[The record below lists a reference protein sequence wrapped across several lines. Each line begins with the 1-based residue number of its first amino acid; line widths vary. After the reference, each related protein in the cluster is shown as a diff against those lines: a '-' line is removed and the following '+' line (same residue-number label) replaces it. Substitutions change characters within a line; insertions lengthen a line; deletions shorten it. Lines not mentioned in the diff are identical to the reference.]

1 MKLISILK
9 NIVEGV
15 SQRNGKISVHPYNNP
30 DDLLLTADYNAVRKG
45 NTVNYTFEYNPK
57 YENPEEIKDVADKLK
72 ALDSSIDQ
80 SKLEETIRTSLK
92 SLFKQNFTPDVVYYL
107 GSSKGLAEFIAKVIQ
122 KEYPDVEVLPLNKK
136 TFPSWENMLVDNYKE
151 LIKTPELLK
160 LVQSTAQK
168 MWYTEKGKIKSSGYL
183 TKVRDY
189 FKPKYEL
196 EKIIARENM
205 LFVDDNT
212 QYGKDFAFIKQHLP
226 NTKNIMFYAT
236 ILLPLSGATTTKA
249 STQIKKSFNFTNV
262 DPKYFKTIKDA
273 SGNRVFMVSSE
284 HPQIGALKKEL
295 KIDDVPQKL
304 PMGQYYKFKPNT
316 GINSIEDVIAQQS
329 GNTSKYAV
337 K

>member
-30 DDLLLTADYNAVRKG
+30 DDLLLTADYNAIRKG

-57 YENPEEIKDVADKLK
+57 YENPEEIKNVADKLK

-80 SKLEETIRTSLK
+80 SKLKETIQTSLK

-107 GSSKGLAEFIAKVIQ
+107 GSSQGLAEFIANVIQ
-122 KEYPDVEVLPLNKK
+122 EEYPKAEVLPLNKK

-160 LVQSTAQK
+160 LVQDTAQK
-168 MWYTEKGKIKSSGYL
+168 MWYAEKGKIKSSGYL

-226 NTKNIMFYAT
+226 DIKNILFYAT

-249 STQIKKSFNFTNV
+249 STQIKKSFIFTTT

-273 SGNRVFMVSSE
+273 SGNRIFMVSSE
-284 HPQIGALKKEL
+284 HPQISDLKKEL
-295 KIDDVPQKL
+295 KIDDMPLKL

-316 GINSIEDVIAQQS
+316 GINSIEDLKTKDTS
-329 GNTSKYAV
+329 SKYGV
-337 K
+337 QS

>member
-15 SQRNGKISVHPYNNP
+15 SQRDGKINIHPYNNP

-57 YENPEEIKDVADKLK
+57 YENPEEVKDAANKLK

-80 SKLEETIRTSLK
+80 SKLKETIQVSLK

-107 GSSKGLAEFIAKVIQ
+107 GSSQGLAEFIANVIQ
-122 KEYPDVEVLPLNKK
+122 EEYPKAEVLPLNKK

-160 LVQSTAQK
+160 LVQTTAEK

-196 EKIIARENM
+196 EKIIERENK

-226 NTKNIMFYAT
+226 DIKNIMFYAT

-249 STQIKKSFNFTNV
+249 STQIKKPFIFTTT

-273 SGNRVFMVSSE
+273 SGDRIFMVSSE
-284 HPQIGALKKEL
+284 HPQISALKKEL
-295 KIDDVPQKL
+295 KIDDIPLKL

-316 GINSIEDVIAQQS
+316 GINSIEDLKTKDT
-329 GNTSKYAV
+329 GSKYNV
-337 K
+337 QS

>member
-15 SQRNGKISVHPYNNP
+15 SQRDGKINIHPYNNP
-30 DDLLLTADYNAVRKG
+30 DDLLLTADYNAIRKG

-57 YENPEEIKDVADKLK
+57 YENPEEIKDAANKLK

-80 SKLEETIRTSLK
+80 SKLKETIQVSLK

-107 GSSKGLAEFIAKVIQ
+107 GSSQGLAEFIAKVIQ
-122 KEYPDVEVLPLNKK
+122 EEYPEAEVLPLNKK

-151 LIKTPELLK
+151 LINTPELLK
-160 LVQSTAQK
+160 LVQTTAQK
-168 MWYTEKGKIKSSGYL
+168 MWYEEKGKIKSSGYL

-226 NTKNIMFYAT
+226 DTKNILFYAT

-249 STQIKKSFNFTNV
+249 STQIKKPFIFTTI
-262 DPKYFKTIKDA
+262 DPKYFKTIKDT
-273 SGNRVFMVSSE
+273 SGNRIFMVSSE
-284 HPQIGALKKEL
+284 HPQINDLKKEL

-304 PMGQYYKFKPNT
+304 PMGQYYKFKPNA
-316 GINSIEDVIAQQS
+316 GINSIEDLK
-329 GNTSKYAV
+329 TKDTDSKYNV
-337 K
+337 QS